1 LVVVFTL
8 MRAAQ
13 GQQQVQNPV
22 THITTNL
29 RRMRTS
35 LLDGVAQYLLPLY
48 DVLAHTGTCDMNLL
62 VGGTMVLRFAH
73 AIHCI
78 ESGKQITK
86 TFGEGLSY
94 AAWRTSPAAVES
106 IVRPELSRIHE
117 GIALR
122 DAAWEDAHH
131 NQPHYVYLSKTS
143 AVKVGVTR
151 TCNVP
156 SRWIDQ
162 GATEAIRLAETPYRQ
177 LAGLMEVALKGHFA
191 ATTAWRAMLQNRR
204 TGEDVHT
211 RKEEA
216 LALLPAAYAPFFC
229 ADDTVTRIAYPVLQY
244 PDRVTSLKLDTT
256 PAFTGTLTGIK
267 GQYLLFA
274 DGHVLNVRAHAGYRV
289 HLECEPPDGALSGCL
304 TRSSGRAST

>member
-1 LVVVFTL
+1 MTC
-8 MRAAQ
+8 
-13 GQQQVQNPV
+13 
-22 THITTNL
+22 ITTNL
-29 RRMRTS
+29 RRMHTAFV
-35 LLDGVAQYLLPLY
+35 DGTAHYVLPLY
-48 DVLAHTGTCDMNLL
+48 DVLTPTGTCPMNPL
-62 VGGTMVLRFAH
+62 VGGTVALRFAH

-78 ESGKQITK
+78 ESGKPITK

-131 NQPHYVYLSKTS
+131 NQPHAVYLSKTS

-151 TCNVP
+151 TANVP

-162 GATEAIRLAETPYRQ
+162 GATEAILLAETPYRQ

-191 ATTAWRAMLQNRR
+191 DRTAWRAMLQNRSAGDDLR
-204 TGEDVHT
+204 T

-216 LALLPAAYAPFFC
+216 LALLAAVYTPFFC
-229 ADDTVTRIAYPVLQY
+229 PDDTVTRIAYPVLQY
-244 PDRVTSLKLDTT
+244 PDRVTALKLDAT

-289 HLECEPPDGALSGCL
+289 HLEF
-304 TRSSGRAST
+304 

>member
-1 LVVVFTL
+1 
-8 MRAAQ
+8 MRTAQ
-13 GQQQVQNPV
+13 VPQQEQNPV
-22 THITTNL
+22 TCITTNL
-29 RRMRTS
+29 RRMHTA
-35 LLDGVAQYLLPLY
+35 LVDGAAHYVLPLY
-48 DVLAHTGTCDMNLL
+48 DVLTPTGTCPMNPL
-62 VGGTMVLRFAH
+62 VGGTVVLRFAH

-131 NQPHYVYLSKTS
+131 NQPHAVYLSQTS

-151 TCNVP
+151 TANVP

-162 GATEAIRLAETPYRQ
+162 GATEAILLAETPYRQ

-191 ATTAWRAMLQNRR
+191 DRTAWRAMLQNRSAGDDLR
-204 TGEDVHT
+204 T

-216 LALLPAAYAPFFC
+216 LALLPAVYTPFFC
-229 ADDTVTRIAYPVLQY
+229 TDDTVTRIAYPVLQY
-244 PDRVTSLKLDTT
+244 PDRVTALKLDAT

-289 HLECEPPDGALSGCL
+289 HLEWH
-304 TRSSGRAST
+304 